1 MRRLCVLITFALGL
15 LGVGTVHAVTRYT
28 DARIIEIETSEQQI
42 HLFLEVIGG
51 DTPPSGNGGTN
62 LPPDRPY
69 VMLANTAEELAVRK
83 HLLPRRFRLTRPAR
97 WSGYVGKTPGL
108 RPIGSSISW
117 FDSK

>member
-69 VMLANTAEELAVRK
+69 VMLANTAEEIAVRK
-83 HLLPRRFRLTRPAR
+83 HLLAAALSAHATGAVVRIR
-97 WSGYVGKTPGL
+97 WEDAGATPNRVEYFL
-108 RPIGSSISW
+108 VRQ
-117 FDSK
+117 